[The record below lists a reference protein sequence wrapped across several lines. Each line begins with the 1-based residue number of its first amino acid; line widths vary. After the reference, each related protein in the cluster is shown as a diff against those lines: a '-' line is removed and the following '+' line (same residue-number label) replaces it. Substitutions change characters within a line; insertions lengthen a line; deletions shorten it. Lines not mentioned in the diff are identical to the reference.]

1 MRYTYTPLCS
11 VKLPPLHH
19 FSYLTRESLF
29 PKVAMRLGH
38 KHMELMLLNRVNEV
52 IEKEKKKQ
60 PVDMDENGMIDSTSD
75 W

>member
-1 MRYTYTPLCS
+1 
-11 VKLPPLHH
+11 
-19 FSYLTRESLF
+19 
-29 PKVAMRLGH
+29 MRLGH

>member
-1 MRYTYTPLCS
+1 MLCEATVTPLN
-11 VKLPPLHH
+11 H
-19 FSYLTRESLF
+19 FSYLTRESLSL
-29 PKVAMRLGH
+29 KVAMRLGH